1 MNCHANVILFLKHIW
16 IPSAHHFNALAL
28 HLSLPTWE
36 RRRGWKLLHA
46 WCHSSRA
53 LESADVEARP
63 RADSSTAHSGEKG
76 VVASSS
82 HCQLLNSKELLGSKV
97 HANL

>member
-28 HLSLPTWE
+28 HLSLQTRK

-46 WCHSSRA
+46 WCHSGLA
-53 LESADVEARP
+53 LELADVEARS
-63 RADSSTAHSGEKG
+63 RADSSTTRSDEKG
-76 VVASSS
+76 VAASSS
-82 HCQLLNSKELLGSKV
+82 HSQLLNSKELSGSKV